1 MAGSIEKR
9 GKNSYR
15 LVCTGGYDLKGK
27 LIKHTKTVHGTKKEA
42 QIELAKFVAEVENGF
57 VVEGKS
63 LKFTEFVEIWKRDY
77 GSKELAPSTYKR
89 YCRILETRLIPYFKH
104 FYINK
109 IKPTDIM
116 HFYDLLSRDTQLVRK
131 RNNAGK
137 KTKEPL
143 AQKTILEHHR
153 LLHAMLKKAVYW
165 QLIVSNPAERVQPP
179 RTKKPKRK
187 YYDDEQCKVL
197 LENLNTL
204 DEDKIKYKTAIILAM
219 FTGVRLGE
227 LMGLEWQD
235 IDFRTGIVCVNRSSQ
250 YLADTGIFTKTP
262 KTESSI
268 REVAIPDFV
277 ISLLEEYKM
286 WYDEQKSLYGEL
298 WYDSDRLFVQTDG
311 KPMHPSTITKWFQ
324 KYIVE
329 IGLPV
334 INFHGLRHTNAT
346 LLISQNVDVA
356 VVAARLGH
364 AQITTTFNFYVHPII
379 SHNRKAGAVLENLL
393 LPQQKLV

>member
-15 LVCTGGYDLKGK
+15 LVCTGGYDLNGK
-27 LIKHTKTVHGTKKEA
+27 LIKHTKTIHGTKKEA
-42 QIELAKFVAEVENGF
+42 QVELAKFVADVQNGL
-57 VVEGKS
+57 VVDGKS

-77 GSKELAPSTYKR
+77 GSKELVPSTYKR
-89 YCRILETRLIPYFKH
+89 YCRILETRLLPYFGH

-131 RNNAGK
+131 KGNNGK
-137 KTKEPL
+137 KTLNPL
-143 AQKTILEHHR
+143 SGKTILEHHR
-153 LLHAMLKKAVYW
+153 LLRAMLHKAVYW
-165 QLIVSNPAERVQPP
+165 QLIISNPAERVQPP
-179 RTKKPKRK
+179 KARKPKRR
-187 YYDDEQCKVL
+187 YYDDEQCKIL
-197 LENLNTL
+197 LHNLSL
-204 DEDKIKYKTAIILAM
+204 LGEDQIKYKVAIILTI

-235 IDFRTGIVCVNRSSQ
+235 IDLKTGIVSINRSSQ
-250 YLADTGIFTKTP
+250 YLADKGVFTKTP

-277 ISLLEEYKM
+277 VSLLEQYKL
-286 WYDEQKSLYGEL
+286 WYDEQKSFYGEL
-298 WYDSDRLFVQTDG
+298 WTDSNRLFVQADG
-311 KPMHPSTITKWFQ
+311 KPMHPSTISKWFV
-324 KYIVE
+324 KYVGQ

-334 INFHGLRHTNAT
+334 INFHRLRHTNAT
-346 LLISQNVDVA
+346 LLIAQNIDVA

-364 AQITTTFNFYVHPII
+364 AQITTTYNFYVHPII
-379 SHNRKAGAVLENLL
+379 SHNKKAGYALEDLL
-393 LPQQKLV
+393 LPQKLG

>member
-15 LVCTGGYDLKGK
+15 LVCTNGYDLNGNI
-27 LIKHTKTVHGTKKEA
+27 IKHTKTIHGTRKDA
-42 QIELAKFVAEVENGF
+42 QIELAKFVADVQNGL

-63 LKFTEFVEIWKRDY
+63 LNFSEFTEIWKRDY
-77 GSKELAPSTYKR
+77 GSKELAPSTYQR
-89 YCRILETRLIPYFKH
+89 YCRMLETRILPYFGH

-116 HFYDLLSRDTQLVRK
+116 QFYDLLSRDTQLVRK
-131 RNNAGK
+131 KSNNGK
-137 KTKEPL
+137 KTLKPL
-143 AQKTILEHHR
+143 SGKTILEHHR
-153 LLHAMLKKAVYW
+153 LLRAMLHKAVYW

-179 RTKKPKRK
+179 KAMKPKRK

-197 LENLNTL
+197 LDNLTKL
-204 DEDKIKYKTAIILAM
+204 GEEQIKYKVAIILTI

-235 IDFRTGIVCVNRSSQ
+235 IDFKTGIVSINRSSQ
-250 YLADTGIFTKTP
+250 YLADKGIFTKTL
-262 KTESSI
+262 KTESSY

-277 ISLLEEYKM
+277 VSLLEEYKL
-286 WYDEQKSLYGEL
+286 WYDKQKSFYGEL
-298 WYDSDRLFVQTDG
+298 WTNSNRLFVQADG
-311 KPMHPSTITKWFQ
+311 KPMYSSTISKWFV
-324 KYIVE
+324 KYVAQ

-346 LLISQNVDVA
+346 LLISQNIDVA

-364 AQITTTFNFYVHPII
+364 AQITTTYNFYVHPII
-379 SHNRKAGAVLENLL
+379 SHNRIAGNVLQNLL
-393 LPQQKLV
+393 LQKN

>member
-15 LVCTGGYDLKGK
+15 LSCLAGYNLQGK
-27 LIKHTKTVHGTKKEA
+27 PIKKTKTVHGTKKEA
-42 QIELAKFVAEVENGF
+42 EIELAKFVADVQNGM
-57 VVEGKS
+57 VIEGKS
-63 LKFTEFVEIWKRDY
+63 LKFSEFTEIWKRDY

-89 YCRILETRLIPYFKH
+89 YCRMLEARLLPYFGH
-104 FYINK
+104 FYVNK

-116 HFYDLLSRDTQLVRK
+116 QFYDLLSKDTQLVRK
-131 RNNAGK
+131 KDNEGN
-137 KTKEPL
+137 KTLKPL
-143 AQKTILEHHR
+143 SGKTILEHHR
-153 LLHAMLKKAVYW
+153 LLRAMLHKAVYW
-165 QLIVSNPAERVQPP
+165 QVIVSNPAERVQPP
-179 RTKKPKRK
+179 KAKKPKRK
-187 YYDDEQCKVL
+187 YYDDDQCKIL
-197 LENLNTL
+197 LENLEQL
-204 DEDKIKYKTAIILAM
+204 DEEQIKYKTAIILTV

-227 LMGLEWQD
+227 LMGLEWND
-235 IDFRTGIVCVNRSSQ
+235 IDFRNGIVSINRSSQ
-250 YLADTGIFTKTP
+250 YLADTGVFTKVP

-277 ISLLEEYKM
+277 ISLLEEYKL

-298 WYDSDRLFVQTDG
+298 WIDSNRLFVQADG
-311 KPMHPSTITKWFQ
+311 KPMHPSTISKWFV
-324 KYIVE
+324 KYVDQ

-346 LLISQNVDVA
+346 LLIAQNIDVA

-379 SHNRKAGAVLENLL
+379 AHNKKAGFALENLL
-393 LPQQKLV
+393 LSKN

>member
-9 GKNSYR
+9 GKDSYR
-15 LVCTGGYDLKGK
+15 LVCTNGYDLNGNI
-27 LIKHTKTVHGTKKEA
+27 IKHTKTIHGTKKDA
-42 QIELAKFVAEVENGF
+42 QIELAKFVADVQNGL
-57 VVEGKS
+57 VIEGKS
-63 LKFTEFVEIWKRDY
+63 LKFSEFTEIWKRDY

-89 YCRILETRLIPYFKH
+89 YCRMLETRILPYFGH

-116 HFYDLLSRDTQLVRK
+116 QFYDLLSRDTQLVRK
-131 RNNAGK
+131 KSNNGK
-137 KTKEPL
+137 KTLKPL
-143 AQKTILEHHR
+143 SGKTILEHHR
-153 LLHAMLKKAVYW
+153 LLRAMLHKAIYW

-179 RTKKPKRK
+179 KAMTPKRR

-197 LENLNTL
+197 LENLTEL
-204 DEDKIKYKTAIILAM
+204 GEEQIKYKVAIILTI

-235 IDFRTGIVCVNRSSQ
+235 VDFKTGIVSINRSSQ
-250 YLADTGIFTKTP
+250 YLADKGVFTKTP

-277 ISLLEEYKM
+277 VSLLEEYKL
-286 WYDEQKSLYGEL
+286 WYDEQKSFYGEL
-298 WYDSDRLFVQTDG
+298 WTNSNRLFVQADG
-311 KPMHPSTITKWFQ
+311 KPMHPSTISKWFV
-324 KYIVE
+324 KYVAQ

-346 LLISQNVDVA
+346 LLISQNIDVA

-364 AQITTTFNFYVHPII
+364 AQITTTYNFYVHPII
-379 SHNRKAGAVLENLL
+379 SHNRIAGNVLQNLL
-393 LPQQKLV
+393 LQKN

>member
-15 LVCTGGYDLKGK
+15 LTVSEGFDLNGNPM
-27 LIKHTKTVHGTKKEA
+27 IHRKTVHGTKKDA
-42 QIELAKFVAEVENGF
+42 QVELAKFVTEVQNGL
-57 VVEGKS
+57 VVDGKS
-63 LKFTEFVEIWKRDY
+63 LRFSEFTEIWKRDY

-89 YCRILETRLIPYFKH
+89 YCRMLETRLLPYFGH

-109 IKPTDIM
+109 IRPTDIM
-116 HFYDLLSRDTQLVRK
+116 KFYDLLEKDTQLVRK
-131 RNNAGK
+131 KGNNGS
-137 KTKEPL
+137 KTKKPL
-143 AQKTILEHHR
+143 SGKTILEHHR
-153 LLHAMLKKAVYW
+153 LLRAMLHKAVYW
-165 QLIVSNPAERVQPP
+165 QLIVSNPAERVQAPKA
-179 RTKKPKRK
+179 RKPKRK
-187 YYDDEQCKVL
+187 SYDDEQTKIL
-197 LENLNTL
+197 LENLEQL
-204 DEDKIKYKTAIILAM
+204 SIEDTKYKVAIILTI

-235 IDFRTGIVCVNRSSQ
+235 IDLKTGIVSINRSSQ
-250 YLADTGIFTKTP
+250 YLADKGVFIKTP

-277 ISLLEEYKM
+277 VSLLEQYKL
-286 WYDEQKSLYGEL
+286 WYDEQKLFYGEL
-298 WYDSDRLFVQTDG
+298 WTDSNRLFVQADG
-311 KPMHPSTITKWFQ
+311 KPMHPSTVSKWFV
-324 KYIVE
+324 KYVSQ

-346 LLISQNVDVA
+346 LLISQNIDVA

-379 SHNRKAGAVLENLL
+379 SHNRNAGNALENLL